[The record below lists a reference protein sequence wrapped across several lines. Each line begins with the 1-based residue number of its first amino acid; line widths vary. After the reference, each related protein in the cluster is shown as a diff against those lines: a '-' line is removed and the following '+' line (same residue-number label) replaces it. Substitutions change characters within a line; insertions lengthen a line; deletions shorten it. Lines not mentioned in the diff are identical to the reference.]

1 LREIHFHHG
10 LALVTTFR
18 YREQLIAV
26 AINCN
31 VLQYREIAVG
41 STIAMAIA
49 VGSTIAI
56 DIAKFHRR
64 FLGRI
69 SQILW

>member
-1 LREIHFHHG
+1 MNATH
-10 LALVTTFR
+10 TPR

-56 DIAKFHRR
+56 EIAKLQRR
-64 FLGRI
+64 FSGRI
-69 SQILW
+69 SQTIMADNP